1 MPVLATFG
9 HTKTNGGN
17 DAALVLLPLNAR
29 GHCTMKTPVK
39 IGPIMVVAVLGF
51 ASLALLTSAWG
62 ETDGGPKFTE
72 AAWATP
78 PGMPRH
84 GDRLYTGMQGP
95 GSPAPM
101 WHCNAPGGMGPMHHP
116 MKWRDPDMMAR
127 RLNAME
133 TEIGIRANQLDAWR
147 DFTDALLG
155 TMQRPK
161 WQLQSGDAKPF
172 SLAEQLANNTIDR
185 SKSAE
190 ALLKAIDA
198 LRTKL
203 TPEQLDKVAEI
214 EARVRAH
221 FPGHGP
227 QFDAPPPDDHD
238 QGP

>member
-1 MPVLATFG
+1 
-9 HTKTNGGN
+9 
-17 DAALVLLPLNAR
+17 
-29 GHCTMKTPVK
+29 MKTPVK
-39 IGPIMVVAVLGF
+39 IGPIAVVAVLGF

-62 ETDGGPKFTE
+62 EPGGGPKFTE

-78 PGMPRH
+78 AGMH
-84 GDRLYTGMQGP
+84 GDGPDMQMRRP
-95 GSPAPM
+95 GGHGPM
-101 WHCNAPGGMGPMHHP
+101 WRCNAPGGMGPMHHH
-116 MKWRDPDMMAR
+116 MKWRDPDMMAK

-161 WQLQSGDAKPF
+161 WQPGSGDAKPF
-172 SLAEQLANNTIDR
+172 SLAEQLANNAIAR

-227 QFDAPPPDDHD
+227 QFDAPPSGD
-238 QGP
+238 QGPDDGPKDGPGQGDRL